1 MDSKQI
7 DVMVADALGD
17 CGLKVSNRVAAD
29 FTGSVE
35 DYVFCDASAV
45 GEDKIFA
52 GLRVSR
58 DGSLEFLEE
67 PTEGE
72 IVVDGI
78 ALTSEASINKVREE
92 VGMVFQRFNLFPHM
106 TVLENIM
113 LAPEYVRC
121 KEAKKLKTGKSKKQ
135 IHEEVKNEAME
146 LLKRIGLESKADVYP
161 STLSG
166 GQKIKIQLM
175 KILLHHPDILLLD
188 EPSNDLDYESIQW
201 LEHFIRTSDLAIL
214 YISHDVVL
222 LKNTATSILH
232 LEKITHQQRAV
243 VHFVKED
250 YQTYIEQRKSAADKQ
265 LQIALKQRSEDKK
278 RNAQLQQ
285 VKQKVQHQLRTTKL
299 DTKGRL
305 LAKKMANLKSREK
318 RFEKERAQ
326 FAEMPQQEEAIGL
339 KWQTVQAV
347 PSSKPLIHLEK
358 SQLKIADKILVE
370 PLNFTFFG
378 QEKVG
383 IVGNNGIGKSLF
395 LHKIA
400 EMLQK
405 RTDIQMKYMPQ
416 NYFEALDTTQSP
428 VAYLLSQTKQDQATV
443 MTYLGSLQFFV
454 QEMQRPIAYLS
465 GGQRAKLVILGLLL
479 SQANVLL
486 LDEPTRNL
494 SPTSNQV
501 LTQQLQQYNGALL
514 TVSHDRYFLEQVC
527 EKIYQLDKTGLQR
540 IF

>member
-1 MDSKQI
+1 
-7 DVMVADALGD
+7 
-17 CGLKVSNRVAAD
+17 
-29 FTGSVE
+29 
-35 DYVFCDASAV
+35 
-45 GEDKIFA
+45 
-52 GLRVSR
+52 
-58 DGSLEFLEE
+58 
-67 PTEGE
+67 
-72 IVVDGI
+72 
-78 ALTSEASINKVREE
+78 
-92 VGMVFQRFNLFPHM
+92 
-106 TVLENIM
+106 
-113 LAPEYVRC
+113 
-121 KEAKKLKTGKSKKQ
+121 
-135 IHEEVKNEAME
+135 
-146 LLKRIGLESKADVYP
+146 
-161 STLSG
+161 
-166 GQKIKIQLM
+166 M

-201 LEHFIRTSDLAIL
+201 LENFIRTSDLAIL

-232 LEKITHQQRAV
+232 LEKIAHQQRAV

-250 YQTYIEQRKSAADKQ
+250 YQTYIDQRKRAADKQ
-265 LQIALKQRSEDKK
+265 LQIALKQRSEDKN

-299 DTKGRL
+299 DTQGRL

-326 FAEMPQQEEAIGL
+326 FAEMPQQEEVIGL

-347 PSSKPLIHLEK
+347 PSSKPLIHLEND
-358 SQLKIADKILVE
+358 QLKVADKILVE
-370 PLNFTFFG
+370 QIDFTFFG

-501 LTQQLQQYNGALL
+501 LTQQLQQYNGTLL

>member
-1 MDSKQI
+1 MLQFQNLTLIHQKDQFR
-7 DVMVADALGD
+7 L
-17 CGLKVSNRVAAD
+17 
-29 FTGSVE
+29 
-35 DYVFCDASAV
+35 
-45 GEDKIFA
+45 
-52 GLRVSR
+52 
-58 DGSLEFLEE
+58 
-67 PTEGE
+67 
-72 IVVDGI
+72 VDG
-78 ALTSEASINKVREE
+78 LTGVVHAGDKVAIIGEE
-92 VGMVFQRFNLFPHM
+92 G
-106 TVLENIM
+106 
-113 LAPEYVRC
+113 
-121 KEAKKLKTGKSKKQ
+121 TGKSS
-135 IHEEVKNEAME
+135 
-146 LLKRIGLESKADVYP
+146 LLKWLCRCPEVNDYLEAQGSYQCTFQQMGYLPQFLPSKEEPLSVYDFLFHDLDANEIDY
-161 STLSG
+161 SYLAKLASDFQLDQDFLYSNQEMGTLSG

-201 LEHFIRTSDLAIL
+201 LENFIRTSDLAIL

-232 LEKITHQQRAV
+232 LEKIAHQQRAV

-250 YQTYIEQRKSAADKQ
+250 YQTYIDQRKSAADKQ

-278 RNAQLQQ
+278 RSAQLQQ

-299 DTKGRL
+299 DTQGRL

-326 FAEMPQQEEAIGL
+326 FIEMRQQEEAIGL

-347 PSSKPLIHLEK
+347 PSSKPLIHLEND
-358 SQLKIADKILVE
+358 QLKIADKILVE
-370 PLNFTFFG
+370 PLDFTFFG

-416 NYFEALDTTQSP
+416 NYFEELDTTQSP
-428 VAYLLSQTKQDQATV
+428 VEYLLSQTKQDQATV

-501 LTQQLQQYNGALL
+501 LTQQLQQYNGTLL

-527 EKIYQLDKTGLQR
+527 EKIYQLNKCGLQR

>member
-1 MDSKQI
+1 M
-7 DVMVADALGD
+7 
-17 CGLKVSNRVAAD
+17 
-29 FTGSVE
+29 
-35 DYVFCDASAV
+35 
-45 GEDKIFA
+45 
-52 GLRVSR
+52 
-58 DGSLEFLEE
+58 
-67 PTEGE
+67 
-72 IVVDGI
+72 
-78 ALTSEASINKVREE
+78 
-92 VGMVFQRFNLFPHM
+92 
-106 TVLENIM
+106 
-113 LAPEYVRC
+113 
-121 KEAKKLKTGKSKKQ
+121 
-135 IHEEVKNEAME
+135 
-146 LLKRIGLESKADVYP
+146 
-161 STLSG
+161 
-166 GQKIKIQLM
+166 
-175 KILLHHPDILLLD
+175 
-188 EPSNDLDYESIQW
+188 
-201 LEHFIRTSDLAIL
+201 
-214 YISHDVVL
+214 
-222 LKNTATSILH
+222 
-232 LEKITHQQRAV
+232 
-243 VHFVKED
+243 
-250 YQTYIEQRKSAADKQ
+250 
-265 LQIALKQRSEDKK
+265 
-278 RNAQLQQ
+278 
-285 VKQKVQHQLRTTKL
+285 
-299 DTKGRL
+299 
-305 LAKKMANLKSREK
+305 
-318 RFEKERAQ
+318 
-326 FAEMPQQEEAIGL
+326 
-339 KWQTVQAV
+339 
-347 PSSKPLIHLEK
+347 
-358 SQLKIADKILVE
+358 VE

-501 LTQQLQQYNGALL
+501 LTQQLQQYNGTLL

>member
-1 MDSKQI
+1 MLQFQNLTLIHQKDQFR
-7 DVMVADALGD
+7 L
-17 CGLKVSNRVAAD
+17 
-29 FTGSVE
+29 
-35 DYVFCDASAV
+35 
-45 GEDKIFA
+45 
-52 GLRVSR
+52 
-58 DGSLEFLEE
+58 
-67 PTEGE
+67 
-72 IVVDGI
+72 VDG
-78 ALTSEASINKVREE
+78 LTGVVHPGDKVAIIGEE
-92 VGMVFQRFNLFPHM
+92 G
-106 TVLENIM
+106 
-113 LAPEYVRC
+113 
-121 KEAKKLKTGKSKKQ
+121 TGKSS
-135 IHEEVKNEAME
+135 
-146 LLKRIGLESKADVYP
+146 LLKWLCRCPEVNDYLEAQGSYQCIFQQIGYLPQFLPNKEEPLSVYDFLFHNLDANKIDY
-161 STLSG
+161 SYLAKLASDFQLDQDFLYSNQEMGTLSG

-175 KILLHHPDILLLD
+175 KILLYHPDILLLD

-201 LEHFIRTSDLAIL
+201 LENFIRTSDLAIL

-232 LEKITHQQRAV
+232 LEKIAHQQRAV

-347 PSSKPLIHLEK
+347 PSSKPLIHLEND
-358 SQLKIADKILVE
+358 QLKIADKILVE
-370 PLNFTFFG
+370 PLDFTFFG

-416 NYFEALDTTQSP
+416 NYFEELDTTQSP
-428 VAYLLSQTKQDQATV
+428 VEYLLSHTKQDQATV

-501 LTQQLQQYNGALL
+501 LTQQLQQYNGTLL

>member
-1 MDSKQI
+1 
-7 DVMVADALGD
+7 
-17 CGLKVSNRVAAD
+17 
-29 FTGSVE
+29 
-35 DYVFCDASAV
+35 
-45 GEDKIFA
+45 
-52 GLRVSR
+52 
-58 DGSLEFLEE
+58 
-67 PTEGE
+67 
-72 IVVDGI
+72 
-78 ALTSEASINKVREE
+78 
-92 VGMVFQRFNLFPHM
+92 
-106 TVLENIM
+106 
-113 LAPEYVRC
+113 
-121 KEAKKLKTGKSKKQ
+121 
-135 IHEEVKNEAME
+135 
-146 LLKRIGLESKADVYP
+146 
-161 STLSG
+161 
-166 GQKIKIQLM
+166 M

-201 LEHFIRTSDLAIL
+201 LENFIRTSDLAIL

-232 LEKITHQQRAV
+232 LEKIAHQQRAV

-250 YQTYIEQRKSAADKQ
+250 YQTYIDQRKSAADKQ

-278 RNAQLQQ
+278 RNARLQQ
-285 VKQKVQHQLRTTKL
+285 VKQKVQHQLRTTKS
-299 DTKGRL
+299 DTQGRL

-347 PSSKPLIHLEK
+347 PSSKPLIHLENN
-358 SQLKIADKILVE
+358 QLKIADKILVE
-370 PLNFTFFG
+370 PLDFTFFG

-501 LTQQLQQYNGALL
+501 LTQQLQQYNGTLL
-514 TVSHDRYFLEQVC
+514 TVSHDRYFLE
-527 EKIYQLDKTGLQR
+527 
-540 IF
+540 